1 MGFKPF
7 YKDLDIS
14 ILPLATQTLADFIF
28 ALQRR
33 HVSAMISQIKTN
45 STIYF
50 PFILALVYSNNK
62 ENIKT
67 LRNWHFAGV
76 DSPHKGTTMRYV
88 CPCHDVIFLLITD
101 TNTKTRN

>member
-14 ILPLATQTLADFIF
+14 ILPLPTQTLADFMF

-33 HVSAMISQIKTN
+33 HVSAMVSQIKTN

-50 PFILALVYSNNK
+50 NACLF
-62 ENIKT
+62 
-67 LRNWHFAGV
+67 
-76 DSPHKGTTMRYV
+76 
-88 CPCHDVIFLLITD
+88 
-101 TNTKTRN
+101 